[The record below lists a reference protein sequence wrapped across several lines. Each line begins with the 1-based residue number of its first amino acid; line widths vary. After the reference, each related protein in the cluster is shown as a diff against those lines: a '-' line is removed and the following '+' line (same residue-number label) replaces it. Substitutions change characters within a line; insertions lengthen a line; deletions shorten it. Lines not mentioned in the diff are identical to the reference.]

1 MMMSKNVIEELM
13 DVTEELEVQN
23 NIYQGFDRLNKER
36 PKVKQNL
43 LRQTLSFPMF
53 VNAVSP
59 YMDGLVSN
67 NASEEK

>member
-1 MMMSKNVIEELM
+1 MMNKNVVEELM
-13 DVTEELEVQN
+13 DVTEELESQD

-43 LRQTLSFPMF
+43 LRQALSFPMF
-53 VNAVSP
+53 VDAVSP
-59 YMDGLVSN
+59 YMDGLVSS

>member
-1 MMMSKNVIEELM
+1 MMMNKNVVEELM
-13 DVTEELEVQN
+13 DVTEELEAQD

-43 LRQTLSFPMF
+43 LRQALSFPMF
-53 VNAVSP
+53 VDAVSP
-59 YMDGLVSN
+59 YMDGLVSS